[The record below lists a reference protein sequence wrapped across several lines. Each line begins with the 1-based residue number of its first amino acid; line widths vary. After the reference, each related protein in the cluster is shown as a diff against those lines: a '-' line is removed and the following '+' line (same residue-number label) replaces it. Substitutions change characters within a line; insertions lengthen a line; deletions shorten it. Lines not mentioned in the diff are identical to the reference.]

1 MIKEWLVR
9 DGLLLGLSGLIL
21 CPVVGY
27 MMWQSSRDELA
38 MIDHAKV
45 VPATLVDVGIASH
58 DPRDGDGGA
67 EGRYTYRMLDGKEG
81 TIDKTYDSVDQVP
94 GYENDEIL
102 EVEYLPEK
110 PEVKRVKGTG
120 SSSTG
125 EFRFWLGFKCL
136 LLLIWFVV
144 SGAFF
149 VGAVRNG

>member
-1 MIKEWLVR
+1 M
-9 DGLLLGLSGLIL
+9 S
-21 CPVVGY
+21 PVVGY
-27 MMWQSSRDELA
+27 LLWQSSRDELA

-45 VPATLVDVGIASH
+45 VPATLVDVGVASY
-58 DPRDGDGGA
+58 DPRDGEGGA
-67 EGRYTYRMLDGKEG
+67 EGRYTYRMLDGTEG
-81 TIDKTYDSVDQVP
+81 TISKTYDSVDQIP

-120 SSSTG
+120 SHSTG
-125 EFRFWLGFKCL
+125 EFRFWLGFKY
-136 LLLIWFVV
+136 LLIAIWFIV